1 MHTVKLRKIGNS
13 VGVTFPKEVLEQMNV
28 QEGDELYLT
37 QHQNSLHLTAGNP
50 DFERQME
57 RYRSIKSRYQ
67 NAFKELAK

>member
-1 MHTVKLRKIGNS
+1 MHTLRLRRIGNS
-13 VGVTFPKEVLEQMNV
+13 VGVTFPKEVLDQINA
-28 QEGDELYLT
+28 QEGDDLYLT
-37 QHQNSLHLTAGNP
+37 QHQNSLQLTAGNP